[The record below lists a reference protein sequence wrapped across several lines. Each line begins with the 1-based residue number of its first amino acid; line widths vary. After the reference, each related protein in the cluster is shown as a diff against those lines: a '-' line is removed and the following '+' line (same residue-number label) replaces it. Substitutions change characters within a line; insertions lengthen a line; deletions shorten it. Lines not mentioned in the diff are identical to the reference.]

1 MSALL
6 DHLFS
11 SPPDEQLVGP
21 NVYLRPPRDSDWREW
36 AELREVSRDFLEP
49 WEPTWPKDALT
60 RSAYRRRLRHY
71 GEQWR
76 NGSGYSFFV
85 VRRSDAALLGGLT
98 LSNVRRGIT
107 QSGSLGY
114 WIGKPY
120 AGQGVMTEAVR
131 SALCFCFDNLTLHR
145 VEAACLP
152 TNIASRRLL
161 DKCGFREEG
170 YATKYLKINGEW
182 ADHVLFA
189 LLREEAKR
197 VVPGLGDG
205 GRGAG
210 EAAEF

>member
-21 NVYLRPPRDSDWREW
+21 NVYLRPPRDSDWKEW
-36 AELREVSRDFLEP
+36 AELREVSRDFLVP

-85 VRRSDAALLGGLT
+85 VRRSDAVLLGGLT

-114 WIGKPY
+114 WIGEPY

-131 SALCFCFDNLTLHR
+131 SALGFCFDNLTLHR

-152 TNIASRRLL
+152 ANIASRRLL

-170 YATKYLKINGEW
+170 YATKYLKIDGEW
-182 ADHVLFA
+182 ADHVLYA
-189 LLREEAKR
+189 MLREEAMKLL
-197 VVPGLGDG
+197 PGLGDG
-205 GRGAG
+205 GREAG
-210 EAAEF
+210 ETAEF

>member
-11 SPPDEQLVGP
+11 FPPNEQLVAP
-21 NVYLRPPRDSDWREW
+21 NVYLRPPKDSDWREW
-36 AELREVSRDFLEP
+36 AELREGSRDFLEP
-49 WEPTWPKDALT
+49 WEPAWPKDAST

-71 GEQWR
+71 AEQWR

-85 VRRSDAALLGGLT
+85 VRRSDAVLLGGLT

-114 WIGKPY
+114 WIGESY
-120 AGQGVMTEAVR
+120 ARQGVMTEAVR
-131 SALCFCFDNLTLHR
+131 AALCFCFDNLSLHR

-152 TNIASRRLL
+152 ANIASRRLL

-170 YATKYLKINGEW
+170 YATKYLKIDGEW

-189 LLREEAKR
+189 KLREEAMKL
-197 VVPGLGDG
+197 VPGLADG
-205 GRGAG
+205 GREAG

>member
-21 NVYLRPPRDSDWREW
+21 NVYLRPPRDPDWKEW
-36 AELREVSRDFLEP
+36 AELREVSRDFLVP

-71 GEQWR
+71 AEQWR

-85 VRRSDAALLGGLT
+85 VRRSDAVLLGGLT

-114 WIGKPY
+114 WVGEPY
-120 AGQGVMTEAVR
+120 ARKGVMTEALR

-152 TNIASRRLL
+152 ANIASRRLL

-170 YATKYLKINGEW
+170 YATKYLKIDGQW

-189 LLREEAKR
+189 KLREEAMKL
-197 VVPGLGDG
+197 VPGLADG
-205 GRGAG
+205 GRETG
-210 EAAEF
+210 EA

>member
-11 SPPDEQLVGP
+11 FPPDEQLVAP

-71 GEQWR
+71 AEQWR

-85 VRRSDAALLGGLT
+85 VRRSDAVLLGGLT

-114 WIGKPY
+114 WIGELY
-120 AGQGVMTEAVR
+120 ARQGVMTEAVR
-131 SALCFCFDNLTLHR
+131 AALCFCFDNLTLHR

-152 TNIASRRLL
+152 ANIASRRLL

-170 YATKYLKINGEW
+170 YATKYLKIDGEW

-189 LLREEAKR
+189 KLREEAMKL
-197 VVPGLGDG
+197 VPGLADG
-205 GRGAG
+205 GREAG

>member
-11 SPPDEQLVGP
+11 LPPDEQLVGP

-36 AELREVSRDFLEP
+36 AELREVSRDFLVP

-71 GEQWR
+71 AEQWR

-85 VRRSDAALLGGLT
+85 VRRSDAVLLGGLT

-120 AGQGVMTEAVR
+120 ARQGVTTEAVR

-182 ADHVLFA
+182 TDHVLFA
-189 LLREEAKR
+189 MLREEAMR

-205 GRGAG
+205 GREAG
-210 EAAEF
+210 EAADF

>member
-21 NVYLRPPRDSDWREW
+21 NVYLRPPRDSDWKEW
-36 AELREVSRDFLEP
+36 AELREVSRDFLVP

-60 RSAYRRRLRHY
+60 RPAYRRRLRHY
-71 GEQWR
+71 AEQWR
-76 NGSGYSFFV
+76 NGSGYSFFI
-85 VRRSDAALLGGLT
+85 VRRADAVLLGGLT

-114 WIGKPY
+114 WVGESY
-120 AGQGVMTEAVR
+120 ARQGVMTEALR
-131 SALCFCFDNLTLHR
+131 SALGFCFDNLTLHR

-152 TNIASRRLL
+152 NNIPSRRLL

-170 YATKYLKINGEW
+170 YATKYLKIDGEW
-182 ADHVLFA
+182 TDHVLFA
-189 LLREEAKR
+189 MLREEAMK
-197 VVPGLGDG
+197 VVPGLADG
-205 GRGAG
+205 GRETG
-210 EAAEF
+210 EATEF

>member
-21 NVYLRPPRDSDWREW
+21 NVFLRPPRDSDWKEW
-36 AELREVSRDFLEP
+36 AELREVSRDFLVP

-71 GEQWR
+71 AEQWR

-85 VRRSDAALLGGLT
+85 VRRSDAVLRGGLT

-114 WIGKPY
+114 WIGEPY
-120 AGQGVMTEAVR
+120 ARKGVMTEAVR

-152 TNIASRRLL
+152 ANISSRRLL

-170 YATKYLKINGEW
+170 YATKYLKIDGEW

-189 LLREEAKR
+189 KLREEAMKL
-197 VVPGLGDG
+197 VPGLADG
-205 GRGAG
+205 GREAG

>member
-21 NVYLRPPRDSDWREW
+21 NVYLRPPRDSDWKEW
-36 AELREVSRDFLEP
+36 AELREVSRDFLVP

-85 VRRSDAALLGGLT
+85 VRRSDAVLLGGLT

-114 WIGKPY
+114 WIGEPY

-131 SALCFCFDNLTLHR
+131 SALGFCFDNLTLHR

-152 TNIASRRLL
+152 ANISSRRLL

-170 YATKYLKINGEW
+170 YATKYLKIDGEW
-182 ADHVLFA
+182 SYHVLYA
-189 LLREEAKR
+189 MLREEAMKLL
-197 VVPGLGDG
+197 PGLGDG
-205 GRGAG
+205 GREAG
-210 EAAEF
+210 ETAEF

>member
-21 NVYLRPPRDSDWREW
+21 NVFLRPPRDSDWKEW
-36 AELREVSRDFLEP
+36 AELREVSRDFLVP

-71 GEQWR
+71 AEQWR

-85 VRRSDAALLGGLT
+85 VRRSDAVLLGGLT

-114 WIGKPY
+114 WIGEPY
-120 AGQGVMTEAVR
+120 ARKGVMTEAVR

-152 TNIASRRLL
+152 NNIPSRRLL

-170 YATKYLKINGEW
+170 YATKYLKIDGEW

-189 LLREEAKR
+189 KLREEAMKL
-197 VVPGLGDG
+197 VPGPADG
-205 GRGAG
+205 GREVG

>member
-11 SPPDEQLVGP
+11 SPPDEQFVGP
-21 NVYLRPPRDSDWREW
+21 NVYLRPPRDSDWGEW
-36 AELREVSRDFLEP
+36 AELREVSRDFLVP

-71 GEQWR
+71 AEQWR
-76 NGSGYSFFV
+76 NGSGYSFFI
-85 VRRSDAALLGGLT
+85 VRRSDAVLLGGLT

-114 WIGKPY
+114 WVGKSY
-120 AGQGVMTEAVR
+120 AGQGIMTEALR
-131 SALCFCFDNLTLHR
+131 GALCFCFDNLTLHR

-152 TNIASRRLL
+152 ANIPSRRLL
-161 DKCGFREEG
+161 DKCGFKEEG

-189 LLREEAKR
+189 MLREEAMR
-197 VVPGLGDG
+197 VVPGLADG
-205 GRGAG
+205 G
-210 EAAEF
+210 